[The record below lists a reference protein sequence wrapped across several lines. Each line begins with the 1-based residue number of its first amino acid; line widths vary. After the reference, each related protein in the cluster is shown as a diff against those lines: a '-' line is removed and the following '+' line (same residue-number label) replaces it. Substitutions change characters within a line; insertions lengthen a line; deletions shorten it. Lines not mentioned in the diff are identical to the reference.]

1 MLVAVLLLSLLVVC
15 SFSPGFYFVRGLR
28 WSPLEKLCGAVG
40 LSLVLLYAVAAAFY
54 WLDVTG
60 AGAFWAV
67 SGVCLALGA
76 LAWRDIVRLVS
87 WGQARRVLA
96 AFGCLLLWTLA
107 LLAMIRHY
115 SGGGWI
121 GDWLEHFQRTLFFLH
136 HFPKQT
142 PIFGGYRFPARP
154 PMMNLLGAFFLAQT
168 SDRFEL
174 FQISFAFLNLLVFF
188 PCCLILPALW
198 RRSRRRAWLLA
209 ALFALNPLIMENATY
224 TWTKLLAAFYV
235 VLALWF
241 YLAGWRKNDR
251 LRMLAAFAA
260 LAAGVLVHYSAGPYL
275 VFVALHYL
283 LFVFR
288 RRRERWRE
296 LGIAAMAAG
305 ALLASWFAWSIAVY
319 GVRGTFLSNTAVTA
333 AAKVEGSNIVKIAAN
348 LFDTLV
354 PYPLRN
360 DAPVE
365 FLKQPSQ
372 MGWLRD
378 SAFLIYQTNVIF
390 AMGSIGGVVV
400 LYLLY
405 LAYRRHRSPEG
416 SFWLMLAPFCLIL
429 SVAVHGERETFG
441 VAHVTLQPLVALG
454 LGLLAAGFA
463 SLRRAVAVLLIA
475 GCIIDFGLG
484 VFLEARVEN
493 AENTAEGIVF
503 ADHATPLSGSAW
515 LNWFQKHQLAAC
527 SPAQLPQ
534 CRAEDQLYFGGWY
547 GRHNGQIVFLGDW
560 AGYWPALL
568 VLLMLPV
575 WITVLGASLSAG
587 RERVEPPSCGPGKAG
602 AKP

>member
-1 MLVAVLLLSLLVVC
+1 MKEGILLLVLLVIC
-15 SFSPGFYFVRGLR
+15 SFTPGFYCVRKLR
-28 WSPLEKLCGAVG
+28 WSPLEKLCGAIG
-40 LSLVLLYAVAAAFY
+40 LSLILLYAVSTAFY
-54 WLDVTG
+54 WLDVSG
-60 AGAFWAV
+60 PEAFWAV
-67 SGVCLALGA
+67 SAVCLALGM
-76 LAWRDIVRLVS
+76 LARRDIVRLVS
-87 WGQARRVLA
+87 WGQVRSMLA
-96 AFGCLLLWTLA
+96 AFACLLLWTLA

-121 GDWLEHFQRTLFFLH
+121 GDWLEHFQRTLFFLY

-174 FQISFAFLNLLVFF
+174 FQVTFAFLNLLVFF

-198 RRSRRRAWLLA
+198 QRARRRAWLLA
-209 ALFALNPLIMENATY
+209 AFFALNPLIMENATY

-241 YLAGWRKNDR
+241 YLAGWRKGNQS
-251 LRMLAAFAA
+251 RMVAAFVA
-260 LAAGVLVHYSAGPYL
+260 LAAGTLVHYSAGPYL

-296 LGIAAMAAG
+296 LSIAAMAGG

-319 GVRGTFLSNTAVTA
+319 GVRGTFMSNTAVTA
-333 AAKVEGSNIVKIAAN
+333 AAKVEGSNTVKIAAN

-360 DAPVE
+360 DAPVR
-365 FLKQPSQ
+365 FLIQSSRV
-372 MGWLRD
+372 GWLRD
-378 SAFLIYQTNVIF
+378 GAFLIYQTNMIF
-390 AMGSIGGVVV
+390 AMGAIGGIVV

-405 LAYRRHRSPEG
+405 LACRRRRSLEG
-416 SFWLMLAPFCLIL
+416 SFWLMLVPFCLIL

-463 SLRRAVAVLLIA
+463 SLRRAAAVLLIA

-493 AENTAEGIVF
+493 AENTAEGIIF
-503 ADHATPLSGSAW
+503 ADQATPLSGSAW
-515 LNWFQKHQLAAC
+515 MNWFRKHQLALC

-534 CRAEDQLYFGGWY
+534 CQAEDQLYFGGWY
-547 GRHNGQIVFLGDW
+547 GRHDGQIVFLGDW
-560 AGYWPALL
+560 AGYWPTVL
-568 VLLMLPV
+568 VLLMFPGWV
-575 WITVLGASLSAG
+575 TCFFIRRSAPATRDAFRHG
-587 RERVEPPSCGPGKAG
+587 RRSPRAR
-602 AKP
+602 